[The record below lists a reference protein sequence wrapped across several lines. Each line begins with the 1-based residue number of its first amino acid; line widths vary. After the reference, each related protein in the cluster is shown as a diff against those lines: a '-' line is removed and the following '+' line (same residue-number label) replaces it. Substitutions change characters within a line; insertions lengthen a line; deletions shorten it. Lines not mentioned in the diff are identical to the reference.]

1 MAPHLEY
8 QVGIVKGQE
17 VEVTRHK
24 TDDFSSAGYK
34 KTTTLLQSD
43 TLGIYKEVKDNLGNP
58 CRTDTHHPYRP
69 KLRP

>member
-17 VEVTRHK
+17 VEGTRHE
-24 TDDFSSAGYK
+24 TGGFRSAGYK
-34 KTTTLLQSD
+34 ETTTLLQSD
-43 TLGIYKEVKDNLGNP
+43 TLGIYEEVEDNLGKP
-58 CRTDTHHPYRP
+58 CGDRHHPYRP